1 MITSSTP
8 GLFITT
14 MEIVCATYAA
24 FGSGLGMDDVPSS
37 VLRLGKKRV
46 SRESA
51 SVGVLRDVYIRDWV
65 Q

>member
-1 MITSSTP
+1 
-8 GLFITT
+8 